1 MMTRTIAALLFV
13 TASLS
18 AQALAPVQPETLDTY
33 SRAGKIIT
41 YEMPYKHLNH
51 ASFEDQIATN
61 ALNRFISLLD
71 FDRTYFLASD
81 IESFQAQA
89 TNLDERLKSGDLSM
103 AFDIYE
109 VFMGR
114 ASNRIDFV
122 DSILDAGFDL
132 DKEESYNWR
141 RKDLPWA
148 ASEEEWND
156 LWRRKVKNQYVARVV
171 AEQLAEEKKA
181 REKAE
186 KEVASEDVME
196 GIAKVDKDGAGN
208 QVQVHIPGEGE
219 MRPPVES
226 ESETATDV
234 ENEDALVSDV
244 ESDAVTEGDFAT
256 DGDTE
261 SEAATEEE
269 NNAEVIL
276 PAPKLTP
283 EEAIRKEYRQYLS
296 VLNDNDAHW
305 LLPLYIS
312 SFVHAYDPH
321 SDYMSQNSTEDFDIS
336 MKLSLVGIGALLS
349 SEDGAAKIVRIIP
362 GGPAEKDGRLQ
373 PGDKIVAVG
382 QGDEE
387 PVDILH
393 WPLSK
398 SVRKIRGEKN
408 TRVVLHVIPA
418 SDISGSTIKVVD
430 LIRDEVKLEEGAA
443 KGRVTSVT
451 NAQGRAYP
459 IGIISIPDFYADINA
474 RNDREARSVTRDVQ
488 NILYDL
494 ATNQIEGLILDL
506 RNNGGG
512 SLTEAVELTGLFI
525 DSGPVVQVKTE
536 ERVITLPDSDPTI
549 AYAGPLLVLV
559 NRQSASASEI
569 FAGALQDYGRALI
582 VGDSK
587 THGKGTVQTLFPLRT
602 YNPKLGSLKLT
613 TASYYRIAGGS
624 TQKKGITPDLIIPSV
639 LDSMEIGE
647 EYLPGALEWTVVDP
661 AIYRHA
667 FALKELIAEL
677 GGRSAKRRT
686 EEPRFIAYEQLLTYL
701 AEQRQSKTI
710 SLRLEDRL
718 PMARREN
725 EMSDFI
731 VESTANDDL
740 DYAEEEQKEDPG
752 EKNAE
757 APPKNDL
764 ILDEA
769 LNIIQDIIDLQNE
782 TPADSPE
789 PELNIE
795 PDTLTADVP

>member
-1 MMTRTIAALLFV
+1 MMMRFSAIVLF
-13 TASLS
+13 LS
-18 AQALAPVQPETLDTY
+18 VPLSVHALAPVQPETQDTY

-51 ASFEDQIATN
+51 ASFDDDIATN
-61 ALNRFISLLD
+61 ALDRFLSLLD

-81 IESFQAQA
+81 IDAFRAQA
-89 TNLDERLKSGDLSM
+89 TNLDERLKSGDLSI
-103 AFDIYE
+103 AFEIYD
-109 VFMGR
+109 VFMAR
-114 ASNRIDFV
+114 ASNRIDYV
-122 DSILDAGFDL
+122 DTLLDNGFDL
-132 DKEESYNWR
+132 ELEESYEWR
-141 RKDLPWA
+141 RKDLPWPET
-148 ASEEEWND
+148 EEEWDD
-156 LWRRKVKNQYVARVV
+156 LWRKKVKNQYVARVV

-181 REKAE
+181 REEAE
-186 KEVASEDVME
+186 QADAEAQEE
-196 GIAKVDKDGAGN
+196 PGAGDGEAGN
-208 QVQVHIPGEGE
+208 QVKIQIPGEE
-219 MRPPVES
+219 TVSPEQTPAAENAQPESVDETDDEIAPPPAS
-226 ESETATDV
+226 EPA
-234 ENEDALVSDV
+234 
-244 ESDAVTEGDFAT
+244 ESDSV
-256 DGDTE
+256 
-261 SEAATEEE
+261 
-269 NNAEVIL
+269 NAEKTGEPSAQDDNTAAPII
-276 PAPKLTP
+276 PKLTP
-283 EEAIRKEYRQYLS
+283 KEAIRKEYRQYLS

-373 PGDKIVAVG
+373 PGDKIIAVG

-430 LIRDEVKLEEGAA
+430 LIRDEVKLEERAA
-443 KGRVTSVT
+443 KGRTESVKD
-451 NAQGRAYP
+451 AEGQEHL

-474 RNDREARSVTRDVQ
+474 RSDREARSVTRDVQ
-488 NILYDL
+488 NILNDL
-494 ATNQIEGLILDL
+494 ATNRIEGLVLDL

-536 ERVITLPDSDPTI
+536 ERVITLPDTDPTM
-549 AYAGPLLVLV
+549 AYDGPLLVLV
-559 NRQSASASEI
+559 NRQSASATEI

-587 THGKGTVQTLFPLRT
+587 THGKGTVQTLFPLRN

-647 EYLPGALEWTVVDP
+647 EYLPGALEWSLVDP
-661 AIYRHA
+661 AIYRHTA
-667 FALKELIAEL
+667 DVREMIPELA
-677 GGRSAKRRT
+677 GRSEKRRT
-686 EEPRFIAYEQLLTYL
+686 EEPRFIAYDTLLDHL

-710 SLRLEDRL
+710 SLRLQDRL

-725 EMSDFI
+725 EMADFI
-731 VESTANDDL
+731 VESAITDDL
-740 DYAEEEQKEDPG
+740 DYADADAAG
-752 EKNAE
+752 ETNGEE

-769 LNIIQDIIDLQNE
+769 LNIMLDMIELRQDN
-782 TPADSPE
+782 PAGMPAR
-789 PELNIE
+789 ELNVE
-795 PDTLTADVP
+795 PDALTADAL